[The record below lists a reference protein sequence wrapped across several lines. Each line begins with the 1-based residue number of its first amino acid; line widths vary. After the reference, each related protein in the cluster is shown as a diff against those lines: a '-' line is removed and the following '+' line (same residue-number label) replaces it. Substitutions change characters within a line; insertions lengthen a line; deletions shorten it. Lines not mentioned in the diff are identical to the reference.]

1 MRSHRAGTTPRTP
14 SRRVA
19 PAAIA
24 LVAAAGILL
33 TACGGSDKPGYCSD
47 RSSLQ
52 QSVDDLR
59 NVKVLE
65 SGGPT
70 RLQSQLQ
77 KVETDAKGLA
87 SSAKS
92 DFPSESDAIQS
103 SVSALKSAV
112 QGLPA
117 SPSPQQLATV
127 AADVKGVATAFQGF
141 KTATDSKCS

>member
-1 MRSHRAGTTPRTP
+1 MRSHRAGTTPRRP
-14 SRRVA
+14 SRRAA
-19 PAAIA
+19 PVAIA

-47 RSSLQ
+47 RSALQ
-52 QSVDDLR
+52 QSVGDLR
-59 NVKVLE
+59 NVEVLQ
-65 SGGPT
+65 SGGVK

-87 SSAKS
+87 SSVKS

-112 QGLPA
+112 QGLSA
-117 SPSPQQLATV
+117 NPSPQQLATV

-141 KTATDSKCS
+141 KAATDSKCS